1 MYCFEDKKKTF
12 LKYQCFIDN
21 RHQTRNLKADNKENI
36 GDDKILRTSSRDP
49 NMAAPPT
56 PRLPAVVKVR
66 LFELPT
72 MSTIPGI
79 LGFLPAVVKVSFE
92 LPTMFTISGIS
103 GFLVFSQV
111 AGAAACL
118 VTILYF
124 TYLLR
129 YKCISAQVQMYWSN
143 WKQFMH

>member
-1 MYCFEDKKKTF
+1 
-12 LKYQCFIDN
+12 
-21 RHQTRNLKADNKENI
+21 
-36 GDDKILRTSSRDP
+36 
-49 NMAAPPT
+49 MAAPPT

-66 LFELPT
+66 LFELPI

-92 LPTMFTISGIS
+92 LPTALPT
-103 GFLVFSQV
+103 VFSQV

-129 YKCISAQVQMYWSN
+129 YQCISAQVQMY
-143 WKQFMH
+143 

>member
-1 MYCFEDKKKTF
+1 
-12 LKYQCFIDN
+12 
-21 RHQTRNLKADNKENI
+21 
-36 GDDKILRTSSRDP
+36 
-49 NMAAPPT
+49 MAAPPT

-66 LFELPT
+66 LFELPI
-72 MSTIPGI
+72 MLTIPGI

-92 LPTMFTISGIS
+92 LPTMLTISGIS

-129 YKCISAQVQMYWSN
+129 YKCISAQVQMY
-143 WKQFMH
+143 